1 MDTKY
6 SSSEE
11 YHTILGIVIAE
22 HLQMQNFTVQKL
34 QIFQIQFLT
43 KKYASYWFKFV
54 IFSYC
59 VCHLIK
65 KFIDLFYFDFTVIHY
80 NYFIKM
86 RGVVYVL
93 TSL

>member
-34 QIFQIQFLT
+34 QIFQIQILT
-43 KKYASYWFKFV
+43 KKNMLHIDISLLFFLLYLSFN
-54 IFSYC
+54 
-59 VCHLIK
+59 K
-65 KFIDLFYFDFTVIHY
+65 KFNEFFYFDFTVIHY

-86 RGVVYVL
+86 GGLDYVL